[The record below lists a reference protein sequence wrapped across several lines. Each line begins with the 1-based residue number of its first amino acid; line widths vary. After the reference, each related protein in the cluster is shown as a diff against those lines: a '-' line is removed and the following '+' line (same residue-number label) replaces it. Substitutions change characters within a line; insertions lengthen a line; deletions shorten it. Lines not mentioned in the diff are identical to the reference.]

1 MNKRT
6 DEKIDKMIDEQL
18 ASLQDVFTNHYFL
31 TKEQQE
37 IYFDWVTNPQMLKFP
52 QNPTKN
58 VRDITFD
65 DAKIMFYRLLTRDS
79 KYDDVR
85 KIFNIYTHTELKENF
100 DEIVFDDKDKLF
112 NFLSTFSNKVFTK
125 DGDLYDETQRKVLQF
140 LNEEILSKE
149 NFKDDGTLLP
159 LNNFFFTCE
168 IPWNMMQESDVI
180 KGGSRFITKTE
191 KCRFLVQTIELEDT
205 IVLSISLDTFCKTY
219 NDKGWCFE
227 GTVFYTYE
235 KKNGTIFLSEN
246 PMSSEALGWFQV
258 EKMLFSSF
266 TIEPYAFIES
276 VWKRKVTQEE
286 SQAIYDHIAQI
297 NPSKIRCTSL
307 YANPLFYYIN
317 SCIEDERTKE
327 RASRSTSV
335 VKSSGKTTNKRDQT
349 PQPIMA
355 RKIVLGGMSVIT
367 TSNKVTRMRL
377 LQRKCLC
384 WSVRGHLRHY
394 KSGKT
399 VYIKPFQK
407 GVNRKTETAKTNTY
421 VIK

>member
-1 MNKRT
+1 M
-6 DEKIDKMIDEQL
+6 KIDKMIDEQL
-18 ASLQDVFTNHYFL
+18 TYLRDIFTNHYFL
-31 TKEQQE
+31 TEEQQK
-37 IYFDWVTNPQMLKFP
+37 IYFDWILTKPQKMKFP
-52 QNPTKN
+52 QNPTN
-58 VRDITFD
+58 NMRDITFD
-65 DAKIMFYRLLTRDS
+65 DAKIMFYRLLTKNCDF
-79 KYDDVR
+79 DDVR
-85 KIFNIYTHTELKENF
+85 KIFNIYTNAELKENF

-112 NFLSTFSNKVFTK
+112 SFLSTFSNKIFK
-125 DGDLYDETQRKVLQF
+125 KEGGAYDEMQRKTLQF
-140 LNEEILSKE
+140 LNNEIMSKE

-180 KGGSRFITKTE
+180 KGGSRFITKNE

-205 IVLSISLDTFCKTY
+205 IVLSISLYTFCKTY

-276 VWKRKVTQEE
+276 VWKHKFTQEE
-286 SQAIYDHIAQI
+286 AQEIYDYIARV
-297 NPSKIRCTSL
+297 NTSKIRCTSL

-317 SCIEDERTKE
+317 SCIEDEHTKE
-327 RASRSTSV
+327 RATRSTNV
-335 VKSSGKTTNKRDQT
+335 IKSSGKTTNKSNSA

-355 RKIVLGGMSVIT
+355 RKIVLGGISVIT
-367 TSNKVTRMRL
+367 TNNKVTRTRL

-407 GVNRKTETAKTNTY
+407 GANRETEVAKKNTY
-421 VIK
+421 VVK